1 MMNPR
6 TRKIIIYL
14 SLVAA
19 VIYAAV
25 NMTDKFRV
33 ETGAQS
39 QPPAPQQ
46 QTVAKKAEMPIPI
59 EKYRDLDWGRDP
71 FRRNASPAVVSES
84 NTPGWILNGILYD
97 ETDPSAIIDGKLVK
111 VGTEINGARVLNI
124 RKKAVTLDI
133 NGSSVELTLAKDK
146 S

>member
-1 MMNPR
+1 MNPR

-33 ETGAQS
+33 ETGVPMEPPTPH
-39 QPPAPQQ
+39 QPTA
-46 QTVAKKAEMPIPI
+46 VKKAEMPIPI
-59 EKYRDLDWGRDP
+59 EKYRDLEWGRDP
-71 FRRNASPAVVSES
+71 FRRNAPPAVVSE
-84 NTPGWILNGILYD
+84 NNAPGWTLNGILYD

-111 VGTEINGARVLNI
+111 VGAEINGARVLNI